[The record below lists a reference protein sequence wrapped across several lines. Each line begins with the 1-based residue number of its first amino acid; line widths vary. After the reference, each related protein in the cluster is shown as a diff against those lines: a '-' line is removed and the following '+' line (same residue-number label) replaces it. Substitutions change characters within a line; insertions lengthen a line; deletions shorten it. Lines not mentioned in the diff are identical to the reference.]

1 MNAFTPSDPQRFAA
15 ALARFDAANA
25 ADPRRVVLDGV
36 ETPYELAYA
45 RWLTD
50 WVLRLAPAASEPLRL
65 AARCQHL
72 RRWEI
77 PRTDYP
83 ATRAGYLQWR
93 QRLKEFH
100 ADQATT
106 ILREVGY
113 DAATI
118 ERVRALNLKR
128 QLATDPETQILED
141 ALCLVFLEH
150 QFAELT
156 GKASREKM
164 IGALQKCWG
173 KMSAA
178 GRAAALKLPLP
189 TELAALLR
197 DALASGAART
207 SSPEPI

>member
-1 MNAFTPSDPQRFAA
+1 MKPFAPADPQRFQM
-15 ALARFDAANA
+15 ALESFDAANA
-25 ADPRRVVLDGV
+25 ADPRRIAVDGV
-36 ETPYELAYA
+36 ATPYELAYA

-77 PRTDYP
+77 PRTNFP

-100 ADQATT
+100 ADQAGA
-106 ILREVGY
+106 ILREAGY
-113 DAATI
+113 DEATL

-128 QLATDPETQILED
+128 QLATDPETQVLED
-141 ALCLVFLEH
+141 ALCLVFLER
-150 QFAELT
+150 QFAELAA
-156 GKASREKM
+156 KASRDKL

-173 KMSAA
+173 KMSPA
-178 GRAAALKLPLP
+178 GRAAALKLELP
-189 TELAALLR
+189 PPLAALMR
-197 DALASGAART
+197 AALEPTAAQT
-207 SSPEPI
+207 QS